1 MKTITKKEKKTIV
14 LKNDSFL
21 KEIFFIKKKY
31 I

>member
-21 KEIFFIKKKY
+21 KEIVFIKKKY